1 MGLQQK
7 LIGSVAGVCSFIADS
22 LQKAEL
28 YFFWR
33 QLAETNLFSSLK
45 SHWNIPNEVKYELD
59 QPGAGVGKSHP
70 QII

>member
-28 YFFWR
+28 YFF
-33 QLAETNLFSSLK
+33 
-45 SHWNIPNEVKYELD
+45 
-59 QPGAGVGKSHP
+59 
-70 QII
+70 